1 MDGMT
6 PAPASRPERAP
17 LVAGRARRVRTGL
30 QVLVAT
36 LLALG
41 AALLAVDVAAWR
53 YWRVDLS
60 ASGRNT
66 LDPAI
71 LDVIDRLPE
80 PVTVDVFFQPLLRP
94 YDSVSREA
102 QLRVLEVLR
111 IAELQR
117 RNRFRLE
124 VHDPRDFERARERQ
138 KELGIEGDNR
148 VVVSCGARR
157 AELEL
162 FGELV
167 VVDWGNPTEE
177 MVRYLASQGIPDT
190 VDPRT
195 WKAGQFLP
203 AELRESRAEEVLTQ
217 ALLKVSAG
225 ASPRVVFLTGH
236 GEPDL
241 EGQTEEGLGRLR
253 ATLEGDGFEVDL
265 WDPLEHA
272 DVPADCDV
280 LALIGARQPY
290 SERTHEAVKAWIE
303 AGGRVLIAP
312 DLAELER
319 GDEGGA
325 VTLLR
330 DLGLVARPGIVC
342 QPVAG
347 MGGQKVDGTPYCSL
361 LLIEESGLQ
370 PSHPLTEPLR
380 RRGRRLQFRLSP
392 AFDGTGIQTET
403 GVVLPLVTTSRDCW
417 RDLPTP
423 DGQYDFHYDPTA
435 GETRDR
441 FTLVAV
447 KDLRASRDEATG
459 AVRQG
464 RVLGVASALFLANRD
479 FATNR
484 DFALGAFN
492 WLANREYRVNVS
504 PLDDSRSY
512 LDFQRGNARPVL
524 LYALWLGLPGL
535 SLAIG
540 LLVFLRRRS

>member
-1 MDGMT
+1 MT
-6 PAPASRPERAP
+6 PPAGGKGTPR
-17 LVAGRARRVRTGL
+17 VAGRARRVRTGL
-30 QVLVAT
+30 QVVFAT
-36 LLALG
+36 VLALG
-41 AALLAVDVAAWR
+41 AALLAVDVADWR

-71 LDVIDRLPE
+71 LEIIDKLPE
-80 PVTVDVFFQPLLRP
+80 PVTVDVFFQPLLYP
-94 YDSVSREA
+94 YDALSREA
-102 QLRVLEVLR
+102 QARVLEVLR
-111 IAELQR
+111 VAELER
-117 RNRFRLE
+117 RNQFHLV
-124 VHDPRDFERARERQ
+124 VHDPHDFERARERQ
-138 KELGIEGDNR
+138 RELGIEGQNR
-148 VVVSCGARR
+148 VVVSCGARK

-162 FGELV
+162 FGQLV

-177 MVRYLASQGIPDT
+177 TLRYLASQGIPDT

-195 WKAGQFLP
+195 WKPGQFLP
-203 AELRESRAEEVLTQ
+203 AELRESRSEEVLTQ

-225 ASPRVVFLTGH
+225 DSPHVVFLAGH

-241 EGQTEEGLGRLR
+241 DGRDEEGLGRLR
-253 ATLEGDGFEVDL
+253 ATLAGDGFEVDT
-265 WDPLEHA
+265 WDPLKRA
-272 DVPADCDV
+272 DVPEDCDV
-280 LALIGARQPY
+280 LALVGPRQPY
-290 SERTHEAVKAWIE
+290 TERTRAAVMAWIE
-303 AGGRVLIAP
+303 AGGRALIAP
-312 DLAELER
+312 DLAELEQ

-330 DLGLVARPGIVC
+330 DFGIVTRPGIVC

-380 RRGRRLQFRLSP
+380 RRGRRLQFRLTP
-392 AFDGTGIQTET
+392 AFDSTGIQTET
-403 GVVLPLVTTSRDCW
+403 GIVLPLVTTARDCW

-423 DGQYDFHYDPTA
+423 DGQYDFHYDPSA
-435 GETRDR
+435 GEARDR
-441 FTLVAV
+441 FALVSV
-447 KDLRASRDEATG
+447 KDLRASRDEASG

-464 RVLGVASALFLANRD
+464 RVLGIASALFLANRD

-492 WLANREYRVNVS
+492 WLADREYRVNVS
-504 PLDDSRSY
+504 PLDASRSY

-524 LYALWLGLPGL
+524 FYALWLGLPGL

-540 LLVFLRRRS
+540 LVVFLRRRS